1 MNKKIILKTNI
12 KFYILLSLIFSI
24 NHTVAGS
31 VDICTGN
38 NSSTGY
44 SSGSNPSYG
53 CENSTGVGLYE
64 NYLNNFSQNTASIGI
79 GIDNDGKKV
88 GAVYIYAPN
97 GTTINSNLTL
107 ENHKIT
113 DIADATDVHDAVNLG
128 QMNIATAD
136 AINQSNAY
144 TDTQISNVINDISDL
159 SDQTVHYDK
168 NIDGSVN
175 KDSVTFEGGAT
186 GTRLSNVAT
195 GQVSSN
201 SKDAINGSQ
210 LNQTNQVIVEYLG
223 GGAAYNNITQSF
235 NSPTYQ
241 IGNNN
246 YNNVGDALAALNLED
261 IAMNNRIDRTNKRI
275 DSLESKIDDGL
286 AMAAAINGIFQPYNI
301 GRLNMSAAIGGYN
314 SQHAFAVG
322 SGYRFNDQFAVKSG
336 LAFNQRQG
344 SLLYNVGMNFEW

>member
-1 MNKKIILKTNI
+1 
-12 KFYILLSLIFSI
+12 
-24 NHTVAGS
+24 
-31 VDICTGN
+31 
-38 NSSTGY
+38 
-44 SSGSNPSYG
+44 
-53 CENSTGVGLYE
+53 
-64 NYLNNFSQNTASIGI
+64 
-79 GIDNDGKKV
+79 
-88 GAVYIYAPN
+88 
-97 GTTINSNLTL
+97 
-107 ENHKIT
+107 
-113 DIADATDVHDAVNLG
+113 
-128 QMNIATAD
+128 MNIATADAINQSNAYTNTKFTDAINQSNAYTNTKVTDAINQSNTYTNTKFAD

-322 SGYRFNDQFAVKSG
+322 SGYRFNDQFAIKSG